1 MSYAYAKPVF
11 SVVVPI
17 YNVEKYVEECIQ
29 SVLDQ
34 TYSNFE
40 IICVDDGSPDLS
52 ISLVQQF
59 NDPRIR
65 IVRQKNRGLAAARNT
80 GINASRGLYIA
91 LLDSDDFWHP
101 SKLAQHF
108 KHLNSNPKLGV
119 SYSASLFVD
128 DHSKPLGLGQFPQ
141 LNNVTAADIF
151 CRNPVGNGS
160 AAVLRKSMLLNVAR
174 PAQGKGNQHR
184 IEYFDETMRQSE
196 DVEFWLRLALT
207 TSYSFEGLGQPLTY
221 YRVNASG
228 LSANLDK
235 QYQAWL
241 YSVNRNRALN
251 PEFYEKWFPLACA
264 FQKLYL
270 ARRAIKSGQGSTALK
285 LVHEAL
291 LRDVRILWREPA
303 KTMITYG
310 AAYLSLLPKNWF
322 ERIFHLGTQFLGQRT

>member
-1 MSYAYAKPVF
+1 MSIARAKPVF

-17 YNVEKYVEECIQ
+17 YNVEKYIEECIQ

-40 IICVDDGSPDLS
+40 IICVDDGSPDH
-52 ISLVQQF
+52 SLERVQQF

-101 SKLAQHF
+101 TKLAQHF
-108 KHLNSNPKLGV
+108 KHLNSNPRLGV

-128 DHSKPLGLGQFPQ
+128 DNSQPMGLGQFPK
-141 LNNVTAADIF
+141 LTNIDAADIF

-174 PAQGKGNQHR
+174 QAQGRGSQHR
-184 IEYFDETMRQSE
+184 IEYFDESMRQSE
-196 DVEFWLRLALT
+196 DVEFWLRVALT
-207 TSYSFEGLGQPLTY
+207 TNYRFEGIGQALTY

-241 YSVNRNRALN
+241 YSVNRNRSLN
-251 PEFYEKWFPLACA
+251 PEFYAQWFSLACA

-270 ARRAIKSGQGSTALK
+270 ARRAIKSGQGTTALK

-291 LRDVRILWREPA
+291 LGDPRILLREPA
-303 KTMITYG
+303 KTTITYG

-322 ERIFHLGTQFLGQRT
+322 ERIFQLGTQLLGQRA